1 MSHDAIAKPAA
12 PVSHFFSNTLVRNAR
27 NGLWAVV
34 LAALAY
40 YTLFRLPFRLPPS
53 QQLVSPS
60 YAFGFN
66 NSVAIVAFA
75 GLLGAV
81 SLLYLLPRRRA
92 TELPI
97 VFPRERAIGI
107 QKSTII
113 AFALVALF
121 YAGLTYGM
129 YIYNGY
135 SAPWLMWETRHFL
148 HRTLLMDVY
157 GLHPYTEFQA
167 EYGPM
172 LTYTPLYIYWLLKPL
187 GVSREQ
193 AYFACHLLLNLGG
206 LWCAYY
212 VLSRATMPARARL
225 VAFTVLAV
233 SGFAPYMGLNGVL
246 LRYLS
251 PFACLLL
258 GHRAVVWALSRSR
271 RAFCWLGVA
280 AIVLL
285 LLGANILL
293 SPEAAVAFAVAW
305 AGYALLMLRREL
317 RILAVSLIALMVA
330 ALSCW
335 LFLPVAY
342 YGSLLWFSEG
352 AANLPLLPAAHLL
365 LYILTMF
372 LVVPP
377 LLVVSVREPATGDMP
392 GAALCGAMGVLCV
405 VMAPGALGRCDP
417 PHVLFF
423 GMGASML
430 LMIRLANISRRMFA
444 AYAIAYAGVFIVLMQ
459 VVNLVVFYGI
469 SPPTLLSRHAVT
481 NVGQKL
487 RSASGTEHPDMATL
501 SALDRYPR
509 LGLPFAT
516 LGDPAV
522 EAYVL
527 SRGQLEPEYYI
538 SIVGVYTSAALERK
552 LRDVGKAEYLL
563 VPRYFGFRPS
573 SSRDPCAGSLK
584 RLRQWFL
591 YPAKLP
597 CRADQLDPVSSINRF
612 IAEHYVPIEKIGSW
626 RVLHRISSAS
636 TMGSDH

>member
-1 MSHDAIAKPAA
+1 LSSQHPRISHIFRNIFIGSARKGLPAI
-12 PVSHFFSNTLVRNAR
+12 
-27 NGLWAVV
+27 V
-34 LAALAY
+34 LAALTY
-40 YTLFRLPFRLPPS
+40 YALFRLPFRLPPQ

-66 NSVAIVAFA
+66 NSVAILAMA
-75 GLLGAV
+75 GLLGVAT
-81 SLLYLLPRRRA
+81 LLYLFARRGA

-97 VFPRERAIGI
+97 VFPRERAIQI
-107 QKSTII
+107 QRSTII
-113 AFALVALF
+113 AFALVGLF

-157 GLHPYTEFQA
+157 GLHPYTDFQA
-167 EYGPM
+167 EYGPI

-187 GVSREQ
+187 GASREQ
-193 AYFACHLLLNLGG
+193 AYFVCHLLLNLAG

-212 VLSRATMPARARL
+212 VLSRAIMPASARL
-225 VAFTVLAV
+225 IAFVILAIA
-233 SGFAPYMGLNGVL
+233 GFGLWMGVNGTLV
-246 LRYLS
+246 RYLF
-251 PFACLLL
+251 PFASLLL
-258 GHRAVVWALSRSR
+258 GHRVVVWTLSRPSR
-271 RAFCWLGVA
+271 VLYWLGA
-280 AIVLL
+280 SLTVLL
-285 LLGANILL
+285 LLVGNVLL
-293 SPEAAVAFAVAW
+293 SPEAAVAFALAW
-305 AGYALLMLRREL
+305 LGYALLTLRCEA
-317 RILAVSLIALMVA
+317 RILAVSLIALTAA
-330 ALSCW
+330 ALLCW

-342 YGSLLWFSEG
+342 YGSVLWFSEG

-377 LLVVSVREPATGDMP
+377 LLAVSVREPATGDVP
-392 GAALCGAMGVLCV
+392 GAAICGAMGVLCV

-430 LMIRLANISRRMFA
+430 LMIRLANISRRLFA

-459 VVNLVVFYGI
+459 VVNLLVFYGI
-469 SPPTLLSRHAVT
+469 SPETLLSRHAIA

-538 SIVGVYTSAALERK
+538 SIVGIYTSAALERK

-563 VPRYFGFRPS
+563 VPRYFGSRPS

-612 IAEHYVPIEKIGSW
+612 IAEHYVPIEKVGSW

-636 TMGSDH
+636 TMESDH